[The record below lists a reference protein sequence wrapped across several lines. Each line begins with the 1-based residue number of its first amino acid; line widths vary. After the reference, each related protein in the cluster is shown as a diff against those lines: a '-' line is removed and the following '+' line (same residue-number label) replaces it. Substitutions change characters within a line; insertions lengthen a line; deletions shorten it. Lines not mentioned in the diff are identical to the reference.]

1 MNKSIKIFIEFVEL
15 RTKVASFFPMVIG
28 FLWTVYYYKQFNLLN
43 ALLFFVAVI
52 TFDMCTTAINNTMDY
67 HKAIDLDYKANENV
81 IGVHQL
87 SLKRMVGIIFV
98 LLGISLIF
106 SITLVLL
113 TDPVLLLMGAL
124 CFLIG
129 ICYTFGPMPLSRLP
143 LGEIFSGV
151 TMGFGILFLSVY
163 ITQFQT
169 LLTSEWTTDLLTFQ
183 LKWVEI
189 VRIAWWSIPLVCLI
203 ATIMLANNICDLKT
217 DIANQRH
224 TLVYYIGVQNAVRLY
239 IVLSILPWLGWLS
252 YILLGALPTWA
263 GLAFIILPLH
273 FKSIRRFTQKQIK
286 KETFVE
292 SVKSFVLFSCTYLLT
307 LILSILLSK

>member
-183 LKWVEI
+183 LRWVEI

-273 FKSIRRFTQKQIK
+273 LKSIRRFTQKQIK

-292 SVKSFVLFSCTYLLT
+292 SVKSFVLFSCTYVLT

>member
-106 SITLVLL
+106 SISLVFL

-273 FKSIRRFTQKQIK
+273 FKSIHRFTQKQIK

>member
-106 SITLVLL
+106 SISLVFL

>member
-106 SITLVLL
+106 SISLVFL

-292 SVKSFVLFSCTYLLT
+292 SVKSFVLFSCTYVLT

>member
-106 SITLVLL
+106 SISLVFL

-263 GLAFIILPLH
+263 GLACIILRNH
-273 FKSIRRFTQKQIK
+273 NGFFSI
-286 KETFVE
+286 
-292 SVKSFVLFSCTYLLT
+292 
-307 LILSILLSK
+307 

>member
-1 MNKSIKIFIEFVEL
+1 
-15 RTKVASFFPMVIG
+15 
-28 FLWTVYYYKQFNLLN
+28 
-43 ALLFFVAVI
+43 
-52 TFDMCTTAINNTMDY
+52 
-67 HKAIDLDYKANENV
+67 
-81 IGVHQL
+81 
-87 SLKRMVGIIFV
+87 MVGIIFV

-106 SITLVLL
+106 SISLVFL

-307 LILSILLSK
+307 LILSILISK

>member
-106 SITLVLL
+106 SISLVFL

-307 LILSILLSK
+307 LILSILISK

>member
-292 SVKSFVLFSCTYLLT
+292 SVKSFVLFSCTYVLT

>member
-106 SITLVLL
+106 SITLVFL

-273 FKSIRRFTQKQIK
+273 LKSIQRFTQKQIK

-292 SVKSFVLFSCTYLLT
+292 SVKSFVLFSCTYVLT

>member
-106 SITLVLL
+106 SISLVFL

-183 LKWVEI
+183 LRWVEI

-273 FKSIRRFTQKQIK
+273 LKSIRRFTQKQIK

-292 SVKSFVLFSCTYLLT
+292 SVKSFVLFSCTYVLT